1 MLIKDH
7 KTKEKNETLVEN
19 SVKNLTAVSSQENQ
33 GERPS
38 MITQYAQQS
47 EIKQDAQQSGHHCT
61 RRSFL
66 HSTFAS
72 LTLPTLL
79 TPSLLTSFMDSGI
92 LDAQTKNKD
101 RRPIHGTASKL
112 EKKLSFYNTHTGE
125 SVKNIVFWA
134 NEYICEGLDQLNTLF
149 RDHRTGDIE
158 VIDKKLWELLYLLHQ
173 KLETTSPF
181 HLISGFR
188 SLKTNRMLCAQSDG
202 VAKHSQHTLGKA
214 ADIALPKSHS
224 IHAIQ
229 KAAKALRL
237 GGVGAYSQFVHV
249 DVGRVRYW

>member
-1 MLIKDH
+1 MDEPKSTH
-7 KTKEKNETLVEN
+7 
-19 SVKNLTAVSSQENQ
+19 
-33 GERPS
+33 R
-38 MITQYAQQS
+38 Y
-47 EIKQDAQQSGHHCT
+47 T

-66 HSTFAS
+66 QNTFAS

-79 TPSLLTSFMDSGI
+79 TPSILHSFMDTGGG
-92 LDAQTKNKD
+92 LDTSSQQKKD
-101 RRPIHGTASKL
+101 RRPVHGSSKKI
-112 EKKLSFYNTHTGE
+112 EKTLSFYNTHTGE
-125 SVKNIVFWA
+125 SIKNLVFWA
-134 NEYICEGLDQLNTLF
+134 QDYIPENLRQLNKLF

-158 VIDKKLWELLYLLHQ
+158 TIDKKLWELLFLLQQ

-188 SLKTNRMLCAQSDG
+188 SLKTNNMLCAQSGG

-224 IHAIQ
+224 IYDIQ
-229 KAAKALRL
+229 KAAKSLRL

-249 DVGRVRYW
+249 DVGRVRSW